1 MDFAAVTDHSEHFG
15 EMGVC
20 NSADMNGRYSFEC
33 QLLRG
38 FWWQPGLFPG
48 SAQRSMATSAFNL
61 LTLPNDGPSTFNTH
75 LPMCVDGE
83 ANCFEGERRVW
94 DEIQAAA
101 EAYYDRSSECSFTT
115 FIAYEMTS
123 TPLGENWH
131 RNVIFR
137 NDKVVSRPITA
148 IDLARKPNPDPNTT
162 APRQIVKGGPDIE
175 KLWDGL
181 RDQCLK
187 AGTGCDVITIPHNYD
202 QGVPMGGDL
211 PKQRKLA
218 PGQAPSFIAAAW
230 MDDYIGTPLQQVQ
243 IIKGWVENG
252 QTLEKVYT
260 VAGNADNGASVDQP
274 FQSVKIA
281 LLNQWVEKAVFLC
294 RSVGRHQRRHGPQQ
308 NQGLT

>member
-1 MDFAAVTDHSEHFG
+1 M
-15 EMGVC
+15 
-20 NSADMNGRYSFEC
+20 
-33 QLLRG
+33 
-38 FWWQPGLFPG
+38 
-48 SAQRSMATSAFNL
+48 
-61 LTLPNDGPSTFNTH
+61 
-75 LPMCVDGE
+75 
-83 ANCFEGERRVW
+83 
-94 DEIQAAA
+94 
-101 EAYYDRSSECSFTT
+101 
-115 FIAYEMTS
+115 
-123 TPLGENWH
+123 
-131 RNVIFR
+131 
-137 NDKVVSRPITA
+137 
-148 IDLARKPNPDPNTT
+148 
-162 APRQIVKGGPDIE
+162 
-175 KLWDGL
+175 
-181 RDQCLK
+181 
-187 AGTGCDVITIPHNYD
+187 
-202 QGVPMGGDL
+202 PMGGDL